1 MISGTTFRRQIG
13 EVQNKMEAHDQSWSF
28 LPVIVGAAAAAC
40 LLMYFFVTPGLNAEE
55 ESVATR
61 STRPGATNQT
71 TPTRHD
77 AFR

>member
-28 LPVIVGAAAAAC
+28 LPVIVGAAAA
-40 LLMYFFVTPGLNAEE
+40 MYFFVTPGLNAEE
-55 ESVATR
+55 GSVATR